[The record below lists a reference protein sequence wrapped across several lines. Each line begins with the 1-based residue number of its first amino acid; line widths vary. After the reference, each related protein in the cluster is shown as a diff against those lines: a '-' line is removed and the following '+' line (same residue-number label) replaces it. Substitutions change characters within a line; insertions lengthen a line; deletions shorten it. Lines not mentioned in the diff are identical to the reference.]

1 MSKLS
6 RVGVVG
12 PLAPHAPGF
21 RRDLAGRGYSP
32 HTAADLLYLLAHLS
46 RWLDEHGLDGRDLTG
61 VWVDRFLCDRRAAGY
76 VHHLTPRALGPLL
89 GYLRRIGVLP
99 EPAGLII
106 VPGPVDALV
115 AEFAAFLVDARGLAV
130 RTVDKYTAIAGRF
143 FAWRAAWSHTAGEL
157 ALAELSAGE
166 FDAFILGESARLGA
180 RSLRGVVTGLRALL
194 RFLVVRGVIAPGL
207 VAILPYGPGWR
218 RGSPG
223 RVLDRGEVARL
234 LAGCDRRRAAG
245 RRDHAMLVL
254 MVRLGLRA
262 NEVATLRL
270 GDIDWRAGEIL
281 VSGKGGRYERLPLP
295 VDVGQALA
303 DYCAHGRPRRGE
315 RALFLHARAPY
326 GPISRTGV
334 GEIVRRACRRAGLRP
349 VGAHALRHTAATAM
363 RRRGAPLGEIAQV
376 LRHRNH
382 STTTVYVNVA
392 AEELRPLAREWPG
405 AVA

>member
-6 RVGVVG
+6 RVRVVG

-32 HTAADLLYLLAHLS
+32 HTAADLMYLLAHLS
-46 RWLDEHGLDGRDLTG
+46 RWLGERGLDAGDLTAG
-61 VWVDRFLCDRRAAGY
+61 RVERFLCDRTAAGY
-76 VHHLTPRALGPLL
+76 VHHLTPRALRPLL
-89 GYLRRIGVLP
+89 GYLGRIGTLP
-99 EPAGLII
+99 KAEATET
-106 VPGPVDALV
+106 VPGAIDALV
-115 AEFAAFLVDARGLAV
+115 AELATFLAGERGLAV
-130 RTVDKYTAIAGRF
+130 RTVEKYTEITRRFLAFRGAGPH
-143 FAWRAAWSHTAGEL
+143 ADGL

-166 FDAFILGESARLGA
+166 LDAFLLAESTRLGA

-194 RFLVVRGVIAPGL
+194 RFLAVKGVVAPGL
-207 VAILPYGPGWR
+207 AATLPVAPGWR
-218 RGSPG
+218 RGSAG

-245 RRDHAMLVL
+245 RRDYAMLVL

-262 NEVATLRL
+262 NEVAALRL
-270 GDIDWRAGEIL
+270 ADVDWRGGEIL
-281 VSGKGGRYERLPLP
+281 VSGKGGRRERLPLP
-295 VDVGQALA
+295 VDVGRAVA
-303 DYCAHGRPRRGE
+303 DYCRRGRPHSGE

-334 GEIVRRACRRAGLRP
+334 GEIVRRACRRAGLGP
-349 VGAHALRHTAATAM
+349 VGAHRLRHTAATAM
-363 RRRGAPLGEIAQV
+363 RRGGAPLGEIAQV

-382 STTTVYVNVA
+382 VTTTVYVNVA
-392 AEELRPLAREWPG
+392 AEELRPLTREWPG